1 MSPTARYRAGS
12 YIAAIVISL
21 FFVSCV
27 TVAKISDLPSNSES
41 IDFSK
46 IALMKKTKKDKA
58 WNSKKEYEYYI
69 CTPVNSPEKIMASI
83 LKGLQLEEYAVNRQ
97 SLLNGVVLAERG
109 LRANE
114 WNSVAGIY
122 FIVTEK
128 EAHIY
133 IRCRITQDIT
143 GGWRNDR
150 AREIGDAICLQLG
163 GVKNAYPV
171 KSK

>member
-1 MSPTARYRAGS
+1 MLRSPKHRVKSLISG
-12 YIAAIVISL
+12 IVLSALI
-21 FFVSCV
+21 VSC
-27 TVAKISDLPSNSES
+27 TSIAKISDLPVNSEK
-41 IDFSK
+41 INFSK

-69 CTPVNSPEKIMASI
+69 HTSINSPEKVMTSV
-83 LKGLQLEEYAVNRQ
+83 LKGLQLEGYAVNKQ
-97 SLLNGVVLAERG
+97 SLQNGVVLAERG

-122 FIVTEK
+122 FTVTEK
-128 EAHIY
+128 ETHIY

-150 AREIGDAICLQLG
+150 AKVIGVAICSQL
-163 GVKNAYPV
+163 NSYTSAYAV
-171 KSK
+171 KSN

>member
-1 MSPTARYRAGS
+1 MSSILRYRAS
-12 YIAAIVISL
+12 TYIAAIALSALI
-21 FFVSCV
+21 VSC
-27 TVAKISDLPSNSES
+27 TSVAKISDLPTNSEK

-69 CTPVNSPEKIMASI
+69 CTPVNSPEKVMASV
-83 LKGLQLEEYAVNRQ
+83 LKGLQLEEYAVNKQ
-97 SLLNGVVLAERG
+97 SLQNGVVLAERG

-122 FIVTEK
+122 FIVAEK
-128 EAHIY
+128 ETHIY
-133 IRCRITQDIT
+133 ICCKITQDIT

-150 AREIGDAICLQLG
+150 AKEIGDAICTQLNG
-163 GVKNAYPV
+163 FKSAYAV